1 MSRNLVIKV
10 KDGDEEIL
18 SISITS
24 PVKLE
29 VSVNDN
35 TIVTPREV
43 EVKEATNVKTGA
55 EQKRQEDIQAEPEP
69 EVEGGGEGEVSDEEL
84 FNEAMEDSSAPVE
97 ETSEKPPVKDVLT
110 EFFNETDK
118 HAVVLQKTVE
128 SQSKESAEKE
138 KRAKEIVSEL
148 LGL

>member
-43 EVKEATNVKTGA
+43 EVKEATKVKAGV

-69 EVEGGGEGEVSDEEL
+69 EAEGGGEVSDEEL